1 MKLDNNIQ
9 AFFELVKAGLFPVHG
24 EGVMVHGQ
32 DKRQSR
38 AIESLFRDVD
48 WDEVYRLAEEQSVVG
63 LVAAGIE
70 AVQGKW
76 LKVHGSPLVPQAVAL
91 QFVDQTL
98 QIEQR
103 NKLMNEFV
111 ARLIEKL
118 RQNDIYA
125 LLVKGQ
131 GIAQC
136 YEKPLWRSC
145 GDVDLYLSKDNY
157 EKAKVFLIPL
167 AQHIET
173 EDKKKL
179 HLGMSIEGWIVE
191 LHGTMHTYISRRI
204 NKVNDEVHRDIFF
217 NGNVRSWN
225 NNGVQVFFP
234 SANNDAIIVFNH
246 FINHFYGEGVGLRQI
261 CDWCRLLWT
270 YKDSLNHGLLEQRIK
285 SARLMSEWKAFAAF
299 AVDYLGMPEE
309 AMPFYEDKLSW
320 HRKAEKI
327 CKLVIETGNFGHNK
341 DYSYRSEYS
350 GLIGNFITAWRRF
363 NEFARIAMIFP
374 WNAPKFYMTY
384 LINRFRAVA

>member
-1 MKLDNNIQ
+1 MIMRISNNHQ
-9 AFFELVKAGLFPVHG
+9 AFFALLRAGLWSKEIRLLPFG
-24 EGVMVHGQ
+24 MV
-32 DKRQSR
+32 D
-38 AIESLFRDVD
+38 FT
-48 WDEVYRLAEEQSVVG
+48 RLLDIAQEQSVVG
-63 LVAAGIE
+63 LIAAGIE
-70 AVQGKW
+70 QVSDT
-76 LKVHGSPLVPQAVAL
+76 KVAKKDVL
-91 QFVDQTL
+91 QFVGQSL
-98 QIEQR
+98 QLEKKNIAMNSFIES
-103 NKLMNEFV
+103 LV
-111 ARLIEKL
+111 DKL
-118 RQNDIYA
+118 RNAGVYM

-136 YEKPLWRSC
+136 YEKPLWRGA

-157 EKAKVFLIPL
+157 NKAKTFLIPL
-167 AQHIET
+167 ALHVEV
-173 EDKKKL
+173 EDKNKL
-179 HLGMSIEGWIVE
+179 HQGMTIDGWIVE

-225 NNGVQVFFP
+225 DNGVQVFLP

-270 YKDSLNHGLLEQRIK
+270 YKDSLNHGLLEQRIR
-285 SARLMSEWKAFAAF
+285 SAGLMSEWKAFAAF
-299 AVDYLGMPEE
+299 AVDYLGMLEE

-327 CKLVIETGNFGHNK
+327 CNLVLETGNFGQNK
-341 DYSYRSEYS
+341 DESYRRKYS
-350 GLIGNFITAWRRF
+350 GLTGNFITAWRRF
-363 NEFARIAMIFP
+363 KEFARIAVIFP
-374 WNAPKFYMTY
+374 WNAPKFYVTY